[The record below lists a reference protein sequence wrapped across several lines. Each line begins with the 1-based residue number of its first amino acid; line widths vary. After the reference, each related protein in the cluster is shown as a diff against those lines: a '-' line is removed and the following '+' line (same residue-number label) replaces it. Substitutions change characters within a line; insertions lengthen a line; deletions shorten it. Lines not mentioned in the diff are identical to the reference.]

1 MYASSH
7 EFHVKMIELVEPD
20 LALGKAA
27 ECLNFPTHGT
37 ERSKS
42 VEELVANSCVT
53 FTDVVGKASTLE
65 CAFFDLRVRSPD
77 R

>member
-1 MYASSH
+1 
-7 EFHVKMIELVEPD
+7 MIESVEPD

-53 FTDVVGKASTLE
+53 FTDVGKACTQE
-65 CAFFDLRVRSPD
+65 CAFFDVRVRSPD